1 MQTVKQSPEKEVNNT
16 SQADASGRTSKP
28 TNQLNSN
35 SQKITSTEY
44 KKKNQNCD

>member
-16 SQADASGRTSKP
+16 SQTDTSRKTSKQ
-28 TNQLNSN
+28 TNQLDSN

-44 KKKNQNCD
+44 KKKNCD